1 MPLEV
6 DRLFKRCYNTH
17 IDSKEQTMITVA
29 KMTDGRVVEIVRAAS
44 KVGFS
49 PDRGWIMICC
59 DFEKAYRKR
68 TEFKWVPADTKFE
81 WVRAYAFG

>member
-1 MPLEV
+1 
-6 DRLFKRCYNTH
+6 
-17 IDSKEQTMITVA
+17 MITVA
-29 KMTDGRVVEIVRAAS
+29 KMTDGRVVEFVRAAS

-59 DFEKAYRKR
+59 DFEKPYHKR
-68 TEFKWVPADTKFE
+68 TEFKWVPAATKFE